1 MQKTLFNGYSDNCC
15 AYCKYH
21 MCGMTFKQIRVKD
34 CLNKQCHYLI
44 RKGTHPVWQQRART
58 KALRRQRRPFGIM
71 IPGNPISWSFSGTPM
86 MIEVAIWQQ

>member
-44 RKGTHPVWQQRART
+44 RKETHPVWQQ
-58 KALRRQRRPFGIM
+58 
-71 IPGNPISWSFSGTPM
+71 
-86 MIEVAIWQQ
+86 